1 MILMAIKE
9 LYTNS
14 FTNNLIC
21 VTDKHYMYNDNEKI
35 QMKNYLYI
43 CTFLLCCEIK
53 YLTRDPYT

>member
-1 MILMAIKE
+1 MAIKE

-43 CTFLLCCEIK
+43 CTYLLCCEIK
-53 YLTRDPYT
+53 YLTREPYT